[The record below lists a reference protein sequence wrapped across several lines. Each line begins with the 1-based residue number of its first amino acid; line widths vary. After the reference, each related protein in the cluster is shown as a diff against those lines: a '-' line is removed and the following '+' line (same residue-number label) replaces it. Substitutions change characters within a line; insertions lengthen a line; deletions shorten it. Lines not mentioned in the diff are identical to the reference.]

1 MAEQTPTQEEVELR
15 PEQFLDQLLT
25 PVKTFTAG
33 VHATGH
39 FYAGLNRYMNQFLTP
54 FFIASQYFSDVE
66 RCRLMQETPLKNI
79 QDYMKLTGFSLDLI
93 NRSFLADMRAIN
105 AYAEQELPN
114 AIAALFNTLFDL
126 QGEPIDAF
134 MDRQARAVETVA
146 QTYPEAIAA
155 IEPEFGFH
163 FERGRDV
170 KFAETDRFVLYQ
182 VMPTD
187 PKVEVRENGK
197 PVFIMPPFVLGANI
211 LAFLPGEN
219 RSYTHCFANQGIPTY
234 IRVMKDIHST
244 EALQTMTG
252 EDDASDTRYFCERI
266 MKRHGRP
273 VTLNGYCQ
281 GGFSAVCNIL
291 SGELDGLVDALI
303 TCVSPMDGT
312 RSKDL
317 VEFLKSLPT
326 RFNDLEYGI
335 KRLPNGNRVAD
346 GDLMGWVY
354 KLKSI
359 EVESPLVAFFRDL
372 MMLRPRNGKP
382 VQISK
387 TAAALNYWLTRER
400 SDLPLG
406 ITEMSFASYNSP
418 VTPDGTLP
426 VRLFGREL
434 NFQGIKEKGIPWL
447 ICYGE
452 KDDLVEPQTA
462 LAPLDYI
469 DAEVAAFP
477 KGHVAIATSWSNP
490 QSACALHTRFGPKNY
505 RGPVRFQ
512 LDLEAEQN
520 EAQKAPAK
528 KSTATT
534 GTTSK
539 KASTTKSTK
548 AAAAGDDATAAKKKG
563 AAKPAR
569 SRQKT
574 TPKGAGTEESA

>member
-1 MAEQTPTQEEVELR
+1 MAEQTPPREAELR
-15 PEQFLDQLLT
+15 PERFLERILT

-33 VHATGH
+33 VNAAGH
-39 FYAGLNRYMNQFLTP
+39 FHTGLNRYANRLLGP
-54 FFIASQYFSDVE
+54 FYIASRYFSDVE
-66 RCRLMQETPLKNI
+66 KRRILDEAPLKNL
-79 QDYMKLTGFSLDLI
+79 QDYADLTGFSLDLI
-93 NRSFLADMRAIN
+93 NRSFLADMRAVN
-105 AYAEQELPN
+105 AYAEKEMPN

-126 QGEPIDAF
+126 DGEPIDAY
-134 MDRQARAVETVA
+134 MERQARAAEAVA
-146 QTYPEAIAA
+146 RTYPEAIAD

-182 VMPTD
+182 IMPTNPD
-187 PKVEVRENGK
+187 VKVREDGK

-211 LAFLPGEN
+211 LSFLPEEN

-234 IRVMKDIHST
+234 IRVMKDIRES

-252 EDDASDTRYFCERI
+252 EDDARDTKHFCERI
-266 MKRHGRP
+266 MRRHGRK

-317 VEFLKSLPT
+317 VDFLKSLPT

-346 GDLMGWVY
+346 GNLMGWVY

-359 EVESPLVAFFRDL
+359 ELESPLVAFFRDL
-372 MMLRPRNGKP
+372 MMLCPRNGKT

-387 TAAALNYWLTRER
+387 TAAALNYWLMNER

-406 ITEMSFASYNSP
+406 ITEMSYASYNTP

-426 VRLFGREL
+426 VRLFGRKL
-434 NFQGIKEKGIPWL
+434 NFKGIRERGIPWL

-452 KDDLVEPQTA
+452 QDDLVEPETA

-469 DAEVAAFP
+469 EAEVAAFP

-490 QSACALHTRFGPKNY
+490 QSACALHTRFGPKNH

-512 LDLEAEQN
+512 LDLEAALRSDD
-520 EAQKAPAK
+520 EAARKKPSAGKSEEKSEAPPENAGDAK
-528 KSTATT
+528 E
-534 GTTSK
+534 
-539 KASTTKSTK
+539 TK
-548 AAAAGDDATAAKKKG
+548 AATEP
-563 AAKPAR
+563 KPKVKR
-569 SRQKT
+569 SRRKT
-574 TPKGAGTEESA
+574 TASSSGTEETA